1 MDRGLA
7 VGLTVLAGGLVA
19 MQAPING
26 RLGIA
31 TGAVQAAFFSFVV
44 GGVALAFFAAA
55 FSGGFSGLS
64 AVRSLPPVY
73 LLGGLCGAVYVV
85 TALTAVKTLGAGG
98 VTVATIAG
106 QLTLSLLIDHFG
118 WLGVERNPVTVT
130 RLLGVLVLA
139 TGVWLVVRD

>member
-31 TGAVQAAFFSFVV
+31 TGGVQAAFFSFVI

-55 FSGGFSGLS
+55 FAGGFSGLS
-64 AVRSLPPVY
+64 AVRSLPLVY

-118 WLGVERNPVTVT
+118 WLGVEKNPVSVT

-139 TGVWLVVRD
+139 AGVWLVVRD

>member
-7 VGLTVLAGGLVA
+7 VGLTAFAGGLIA

-26 RLGIA
+26 RLGSA
-31 TGAVQAAFFSFVV
+31 TGGVQAALFSFLV
-44 GGVALAFFAAA
+44 GGAALAVFALVFA
-55 FSGGFSGLS
+55 GGFSGLGE
-64 AVRSLPPVY
+64 VRSVPTTY
-73 LLGGLCGAVYVV
+73 LLGGFCGAIYVV

-106 QLTLSLLIDHFG
+106 QLTLSILIDQFG
-118 WLGVERNPVTVT
+118 WFGVEKNPISAT

-139 TGVWLVVRD
+139 LGVWLVVRD